1 MERVNIPLNMLLK
14 RGIHPN
20 YPINKIIGSS
30 TSSFEHSGR
39 LESDNKL
46 PTLLAKLFWSLAS
59 VKVVLEGRNVGSGEG

>member
-1 MERVNIPLNMLLK
+1 MYVYFGTTSHKNRAKDCIEML
-14 RGIHPN
+14 
-20 YPINKIIGSS
+20 GSS
-30 TSSFEHSGR
+30 TLSFEHSGR